1 METTIQFYLKTQLSP
16 GCRKGLLD
24 VLSPTKY
31 NFEEILFLW
40 EWKLKFIL
48 FVMLLFELEVGGGL
62 ADELIDYAC
71 YSVSL
76 AIVYLV
82 NVLDQRLDTKQET
95 YSL

>member
-1 METTIQFYLKTQLSP
+1 
-16 GCRKGLLD
+16 
-24 VLSPTKY
+24 
-31 NFEEILFLW
+31 
-40 EWKLKFIL
+40 
-48 FVMLLFELEVGGGL
+48 MLLFELEVGGGL

-82 NVLDQRLDTKQET
+82 KVLDQRLDTKQET

>member
-1 METTIQFYLKTQLSP
+1 
-16 GCRKGLLD
+16 
-24 VLSPTKY
+24 
-31 NFEEILFLW
+31 
-40 EWKLKFIL
+40 
-48 FVMLLFELEVGGGL
+48 MLLFELEVGGGL